1 MDPPVLDPIIFEE
14 IIKSSN
20 PIMKDFFCN
29 GKIKFANYDS
39 ITQGEIGDCWLL
51 APMCAIA
58 RSHNLRLLLERNFE
72 INADRTYNVTL
83 YDNYS
88 PIKININGN
97 LFFLPAQPHYK
108 ADLLF
113 AGQQQFLP
121 EKKIS
126 FTSIWFAFIE
136 KAAALLRGGYHLL
149 DGGDPGTADEKQA
162 DLGFAILTGK
172 KVNTFNIDSID
183 PKIDFK
189 ETIKQLLLD
198 GAAIVYTTK
207 TNSEIQDGRKMK
219 SEPSG
224 TDYSGL
230 NLLED
235 HAYIIDRINRDG
247 TIKLYNPHGELNN
260 LKHNIAYILS
270 PEDAIFFG
278 KRLDILEYDPS
289 FYGGALLKTKTR
301 KNKKNIKKIFK
312 KKYKSFRKYN
322 NKKYF

>member
-1 MDPPVLDPIIFEE
+1 MDPPVLDPIIFQET
-14 IIKSSN
+14 IQFSN
-20 PIMKDFFCN
+20 PMIKDFFCTGDIN
-29 GKIKFANYDS
+29 FSNYAS

-51 APMCAIA
+51 APLCALA
-58 RSHNLRLLLERNFE
+58 RSHKLRILLERNFV

-83 YDNYS
+83 YDDNYS
-88 PIKININGN
+88 PVQININGN
-97 LFFLPAQPHYK
+97 LFYLPEQKPFK

-121 EKKIS
+121 QKKNVLFNS
-126 FTSIWFAFIE
+126 LWFAFIE

-172 KVNTFNIDSID
+172 KVNTINVDSID
-183 PKIDFK
+183 PQIDFK

-207 TNSEIQDGRKMK
+207 TNSEIQDGRIMK

-224 TDYSGL
+224 KDYSGL

-247 TIKLYNPHGELNN
+247 TIKLYNPHG
-260 LKHNIAYILS
+260 
-270 PEDAIFFG
+270 
-278 KRLDILEYDPS
+278 
-289 FYGGALLKTKTR
+289 
-301 KNKKNIKKIFK
+301 
-312 KKYKSFRKYN
+312 
-322 NKKYF
+322 